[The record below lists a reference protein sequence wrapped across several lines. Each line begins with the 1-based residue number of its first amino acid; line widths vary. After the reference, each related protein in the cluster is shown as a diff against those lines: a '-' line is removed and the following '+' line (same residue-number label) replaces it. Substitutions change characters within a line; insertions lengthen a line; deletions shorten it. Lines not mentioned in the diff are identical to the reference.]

1 MLTLYLVFLQ
11 HSLLPLHTRL
21 GFTVVYKFG
30 LEIIFTATIRHLFLS
45 VTAVSVC
52 QLWLLNGKIEWM
64 QSNFLCLTLFH
75 KVTLQT
81 FFLHGLSVLIFLGQ
95 VDDD

>member
-11 HSLLPLHTRL
+11 HSLLPPHTRL
-21 GFTVVYKFG
+21 EFTFVYKFG

-52 QLWLLNGKIEWM
+52 QLWLLNGKNSIHVLFFILALLYF
-64 QSNFLCLTLFH
+64 NFSESLCKFIP
-75 KVTLQT
+75 
-81 FFLHGLSVLIFLGQ
+81 HGLSSLIFLGQ
-95 VDDD
+95 V

>member
-64 QSNFLCLTLFH
+64 QSNFFALDFISQSHFANFFCMDYLF
-75 KVTLQT
+75 
-81 FFLHGLSVLIFLGQ
+81 
-95 VDDD
+95 